1 MIASCDTHF
10 VESFMCYL
18 WMCWLKG
25 GKLHNFS
32 QFYTKNQA
40 RAGRLLFVE
49 KVLGLGSRVFE
60 MHKKGL
66 YKQFSLGVNMFE
78 FPVSDACFPSLEHD
92 CFVRLVRLKN
102 ARFCF
107 TRLLGYLST
116 YDRHLPSRLS
126 SFPHLILCTLLSTIW
141 SVSRHHA
148 ELSLGIG
155 I

>member
-1 MIASCDTHF
+1 MIASRDTHF

-78 FPVSDACFPSLEHD
+78 LPVSDACFPSLEHD

-102 ARFCF
+102 DRF
-107 TRLLGYLST
+107 
-116 YDRHLPSRLS
+116 
-126 SFPHLILCTLLSTIW
+126 
-141 SVSRHHA
+141 A
-148 ELSLGIG
+148 SLDFWDT
-155 I
+155 